1 MAKRLSFGM
10 FLKRSQSGF
19 KQVLKLLMP
28 QFPLIRVVMLLCHGH
43 V

>member
-1 MAKRLSFGM
+1 MAKKLSFDM

-19 KQVLKLLMP
+19 KQVSKLLMP
-28 QFPLIRVVMLLCHGH
+28 QFPLIRVVTLPCHGH